1 MEPHPHSTACDISD
15 RLQYIDALGE
25 SLEKIQAL
33 TRMLILGCSSFG
45 ESDNDSHTMLI
56 VRTIHGKRW
65 KVCGNARYKAAD
77 ERCAYQVIF

>member
-45 ESDNDSHTMLI
+45 ESDNDSHTLQWVLTAI
-56 VRTIHGKRW
+56 LEHVDSANHSW
-65 KVCGNARYKAAD
+65 KTLESMR
-77 ERCAYQVIF
+77 